1 MKIAISSTGKNLE
14 SEVDLRFGRCPYFLL
29 VEIDKK
35 NKEIKDFEVIEN
47 TARKEVGGAGITA
60 GELVGNLKPNA
71 VITTNMG
78 PRAFQIFEQLKIKVY
93 QGEGKIKEILNRFL
107 KGNLKEIGSANGPQ
121 HKGLK

>member
-1 MKIAISSTGKNLE
+1 MRIVISSTGKDLK
-14 SEVDLRFGRCPYFLL
+14 SEVDSRFGRCPYFLL
-29 VEIDKK
+29 VEIDEQS
-35 NKEIKDFEVIEN
+35 KEIKDFEVIEN
-47 TARKEVGGAGITA
+47 TAQKEVGGAGITA